1 MPINL
6 AVPALHEN
14 APAVEIRPKQVQE
27 WLDAL
32 PLANVGDA
40 ARRISDAL
48 ATLNRTKVA
57 EESRLKLLEQYR
69 ATIQALQPSLEEQ
82 YAGLALPLPEKNR
95 ALAICARQLQIE
107 LAYGYKIVLLDHL
120 NKKLV
125 LGQPKYLPL
134 VLQRA
139 IHALASILTA
149 CYQSY
154 APTPAGAWSELHQ
167 LYRYA
172 VQHHV
177 QDEELAHGALKVSIN
192 STYKEAL
199 LLSLADPYHL
209 LQGQV
214 AHVLDYLARFAGQA
228 SLIPLLASAE
238 QPVGFFLIRLDTD
251 RPPKAIA
258 QNVTATDPRTDILLN
273 TVELARTLHYQ
284 LQKLEAGSEPGKLGL
299 PDLARQ
305 LQYQEM
311 MRGLIQHWGI
321 APKRFFNRVHKAA
334 ALEIVVGVRAIHH
347 FLNPTLGARQTE
359 VHDAEI
365 TLRLSNSA
373 IDTSSQ
379 QSYISTSWLV
389 LNESAGGMGMTKE
402 PQSNVQVRV
411 GEILGVRTDRSAD
424 WNIVIV
430 RWVHSK
436 DPGHLELGAQMLAPN
451 ATAVVLHPTLG
462 AESNASIPGLL
473 LPAIPSLNRPPM
485 LTVTRGTYAPQREFK
500 LTKSDG
506 SSRIRAANLSS
517 HTNSIE
523 IFEYNETR
531 GGDAEHT

>member
-6 AVPALHEN
+6 AVPAIQDN
-14 APAVEIRPKQVQE
+14 MQVAVEIRPKHVQE

-48 ATLNRTKVA
+48 ATLNRSKIPDET
-57 EESRLKLLEQYR
+57 RLKLLEQYR
-69 ATIQALQPSLEEQ
+69 ATIISLQPSLEEQ
-82 YAGLALPLPEKNR
+82 YAGMALPLPEKNR
-95 ALAICARQLQIE
+95 SLAICARQLQVE

-120 NKKLV
+120 NKKLT

-134 VLQRA
+134 VIQRA
-139 IHALASILTA
+139 IHALASILTT

-154 APTPAGAWSELHQ
+154 APTPAGAWSEMHQ
-167 LYRYA
+167 LYRHA
-172 VQHHV
+172 VQHHM
-177 QDEELAHGALKVSIN
+177 QDEEIAPAGSKVSIN

-214 AHVLDYLARFAGQA
+214 AHVLDYLARFSGQA
-228 SLIPLLASAE
+228 SLLPLLATAE
-238 QPVGFFLIRLDTD
+238 HPVGFFLIRLDTD
-251 RPPKAIA
+251 KPPKAIA
-258 QNVTATDPRTDILLN
+258 QNVTAADPRTDILLN

-284 LQKLEAGSEPGKLGL
+284 LQKLEAGSDPNKLGL
-299 PDLARQ
+299 PAAALQ
-305 LQYQEM
+305 LQYREM

-321 APKRFFNRVHKAA
+321 APKRFFNRVRKAA

-347 FLNPTLGARQTE
+347 FLNPMLGARQTE

-365 TLRLSNSA
+365 TLRLSSSA

-379 QSYISTSWLV
+379 QSYTSTSWLV
-389 LNESAGGMGMTKE
+389 LNESAGGMAMSKE

-411 GEILGVRTDRSAD
+411 GEILGVRTDRSAE
-424 WNIVIV
+424 WNIVLV

-436 DPGHLELGAQMLAPN
+436 DAAHLELGAQMLAPT
-451 ATAVVLHPTLG
+451 AAAVVLSPTLG
-462 AESNASIPGLL
+462 SESNIRIPALL
-473 LPAIPSLNRPPM
+473 LPAIPSLNRPAL
-485 LTVTRGTYAPQREFK
+485 LTVSRGTYAPQREFR
-500 LTKSDG
+500 LLRSEGDV
-506 SSRIRAANLSS
+506 RIRASQLSS
-517 HTNSIE
+517 HTNSVE
-523 IFEYNETR
+523 IFEFSE
-531 GGDAEHT
+531 A

>member
-1 MPINL
+1 MSINL
-6 AVPALHEN
+6 AVPAIQEH
-14 APAVEIRPKQVQE
+14 AQTAVETRPKQAQE

-32 PLANVGDA
+32 PLASVGDA

-48 ATLNRTKVA
+48 ATLNRSKIA
-57 EESRLKLLEQYR
+57 DENRLKLLEQYR
-69 ATIQALQPSLEEQ
+69 ATIVNLVPSLEEQ
-82 YAGLALPLPEKNR
+82 YAGLPLPLPEKNR
-95 ALAICARQLQIE
+95 SLAICARQLQIE
-107 LAYGYKIVLLDHL
+107 LAYGYKIVLLDHI
-120 NKKLV
+120 NKKIA

-134 VLQRA
+134 VVQRA
-139 IHALASILTA
+139 IHALATILTT

-172 VQHHV
+172 VQHNF
-177 QDEELAHGALKVSIN
+177 QDEEIAHAAAKVSIN

-214 AHVLDYLARFAGQA
+214 AHVLDYLGRFSGQA
-228 SLIPLLASAE
+228 SLLPLSPTAE
-238 QPVGFFLIRLDTD
+238 HPVGFFLVRLDTD
-251 RPPKAIA
+251 KPPKAIA

-284 LQKLEAGSEPGKLGL
+284 LQKLEAGSEPSKLGL
-299 PDLARQ
+299 PEAARQ

-321 APKRFFNRVHKAA
+321 APKRFFNRVRKAT

-347 FLNPTLGARQTE
+347 FLDPTLGARQTE

-365 TLRLSNSA
+365 TLRLSSSA

-379 QSYISTSWLV
+379 QSYTSTSWLV
-389 LNESAGGMGMTKE
+389 LNESAGGMAMSKE
-402 PQSNVQVRV
+402 PTSNVQVRV
-411 GEILGVRTDRSAD
+411 GEILGVRTDRSAE
-424 WNIVIV
+424 WNIVLV

-436 DPGHLELGAQMLAPN
+436 DPAHLELGAQMLAPT
-451 ATAVVLHPTLG
+451 ASAVVLHPTLG
-462 AESNASIPGLL
+462 AESNIRIPALL
-473 LPAIPSLNRPPM
+473 LPAIPSLNRPAM
-485 LTVTRGTYAPQREFK
+485 LTVSRGTYAPQREFK
-500 LTKSDG
+500 LSRGQGDT
-506 SSRIRAANLSS
+506 RIRASQLSS

-523 IFEYNETR
+523 IFEFVE
-531 GGDAEHT
+531 A